1 MTRNGG
7 AVYNAKTVILAT
19 GTYLKGRIFM
29 GEVNYSSG
37 PGGLSPSNHLSSS
50 LEKLGIEL
58 RRFKTG
64 TPARFIVIV
73 WIILKWKYSQAMKK
87 LYLFLFFKYRKKI
100 RYRTSTLL
108 FNLY

>member
-37 PGGLSPSNHLSSS
+37 PGGLSPPSNHLSSS

-64 TPARFIVIV
+64 TPARVHSDSLDYSKMEIQPGDEE
-73 WIILKWKYSQAMKK
+73 IIPFS
-87 LYLFLFFKYRKKI
+87 FF
-100 RYRTSTLL
+100 
-108 FNLY
+108 